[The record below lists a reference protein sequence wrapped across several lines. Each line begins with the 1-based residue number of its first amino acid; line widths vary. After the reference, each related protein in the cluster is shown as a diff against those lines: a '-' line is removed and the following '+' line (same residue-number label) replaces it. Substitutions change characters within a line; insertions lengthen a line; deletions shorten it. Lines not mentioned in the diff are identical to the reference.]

1 MTPTTPEG
9 APETG
14 GALDPFRH
22 SLDDVLDAFAA
33 HEGDRYHGLR
43 KLLPKLVQ
51 PSWHKHAHSGM
62 YHENRHRH
70 EQPSP
75 AAEKAKRR
83 EQRKKTRF
91 ARALAGEHTRV
102 SAPRAAA

>member
-1 MTPTTPEG
+1 MTSIAPIDG
-9 APETG
+9 APDPESG
-14 GALDPFRH
+14 GAVDPFQ
-22 SLDDVLDAFAA
+22 
-33 HEGDRYHGLR
+33 GLW

-70 EQPSP
+70 EAPSP

-83 EQRKKTRF
+83 EQRKQSRLV
-91 ARALAGEHTRV
+91 RALAGQHTRV
-102 SAPRAAA
+102 ARVAA